1 MNAPIALTGA
11 ALACS
16 VAASCAAAQPLVSL
30 FDASDEGWTVET
42 RSTPAG
48 SFSLIG
54 AFTPD
59 FVAGGGDDGGHL
71 SELDPDGNWS
81 FFLAPDAWNGD
92 RSAFS
97 GRVLRYST
105 RTDADS
111 YPDGRLV
118 ILFGDNGQRL
128 SHDAGI
134 PPLNTWTRRIVPLR
148 EGSWFVGTFANGAA
162 ATQVQID
169 AVLADLEAL
178 YIGLEFGGD
187 TAEERVDLDRVAFG
201 VCAWDGAEP
210 FGVLD
215 LADINVFV
223 SAFLANTPEAD
234 LVPDGI
240 YDLADINAFVAGF
253 MGGCP

>member
-1 MNAPIALTGA
+1 MNASIALMGA
-11 ALACS
+11 ALAGG
-16 VAASCAAAQPLVSL
+16 VAVPCACAQPLVSL
-30 FDASDEGWTVET
+30 FDDSDEGWTVET
-42 RSTPAG
+42 RNTPAG
-48 SFSLIG
+48 SFSFIG

-59 FVAGGGDDGGHL
+59 FVSNGGDGGGYL

-81 FFLAPDAWNGD
+81 FFLAPEVWNGD

-118 ILFGDNGQRL
+118 ILFGNDGQRL

-134 PPLNTWTRRIVPLR
+134 PPLDTWTRRIVPLR
-148 EGSWFVGTFANGAA
+148 EGSWFVGTFASGAA
-162 ATQVQID
+162 ATQPQID

-178 YIGLEFGGD
+178 YIGLEFGGN

-201 VCAWDGAEP
+201 VCAWDLDVP

-215 LADINVFV
+215 LADISVFLN
-223 SAFLANTPEAD
+223 AFVANTPEAD
-234 LVPDGI
+234 LVPDGV
-240 YDLADINAFVAGF
+240 YDLADIGVFVSGF
-253 MGGCP
+253 TGGCP